1 MSDETA
7 PERQD
12 DTLRGFAARLRGAID
27 RVLSYADQRL
37 KPHESGRPSL
47 RSLMEREYEKAFT
60 AHVRRIEYQ
69 LRCFILWLAADLLN
83 REVSLPAAP
92 LRPRK
97 PFEPSTFIARQEKE
111 YELLQRDTPPIP
123 GFSVLP
129 FSSLKN
135 PGTRTGR
142 CPRITRTYRAL
153 YEYDAAPLLARIT
166 SVTRALKRADKIA
179 ERLAWRARNA
189 PLPDTG
195 RGGWGEGHELQVSAQ
210 TSRPAQH
217 PPPGNRFTG
226 SISVPGEPLIPNPSP
241 RRGEGPL
248 PLYFEPFS
256 CWVPPE
262 AIYYSTEDPDERS
275 DLSALHYR
283 AASGLDK
290 AGYSIPPPDELPALT
305 RFQPPAIR
313 SL

>member
-7 PERQD
+7 PDERD
-12 DTLRGFAARLRGAID
+12 DTPRGFAARLRGAID

-83 REVSLPAAP
+83 REVSLPEAP
-92 LRPRK
+92 LRARK
-97 PFEPSTFIARQEKE
+97 PFEPSTWIARQEKE
-111 YELLQRDTPPIP
+111 YELLARDTPPIP
-123 GFSVLP
+123 SFSVLP
-129 FSSLKN
+129 FSSLKT
-135 PGTRTGR
+135 PGARTGR

-153 YEYDAAPLLARIT
+153 YEYDASPLLARIT

-179 ERLAWRARNA
+179 ERLAWRAKHPRQFSASSLEPALCDPGRDPGARELLRISPITQRAQLFSSSPEPVPCEPNGSRELRKNN
-189 PLPDTG
+189 PL
-195 RGGWGEGHELQVSAQ
+195 
-210 TSRPAQH
+210 
-217 PPPGNRFTG
+217 F
-226 SISVPGEPLIPNPSP
+226 
-241 RRGEGPL
+241 
-248 PLYFEPFS
+248 FEPFS
-256 CWVPPE
+256 SWVPPE

>member
-1 MSDETA
+1 
-7 PERQD
+7 
-12 DTLRGFAARLRGAID
+12 
-27 RVLSYADQRL
+27 
-37 KPHESGRPSL
+37 
-47 RSLMEREYEKAFT
+47 MEREYEKAFT

-83 REVSLPAAP
+83 REVSLPEAP
-92 LRPRK
+92 LRPRA
-97 PFEPSTFIARQEKE
+97 PFEPSSWIARQEKE
-111 YELLQRDTPPIP
+111 HELLQRDTPPIP
-123 GFSVLP
+123 SFSVLP

-142 CPRITRTYRAL
+142 CPRNTRTYRAL
-153 YEYDAAPLLARIT
+153 YEYDASPLLARIT
-166 SVTRALKRADKIA
+166 SATRALRRADKIA

-189 PLPDTG
+189 PLPDAG
-195 RGGWGEGHELQVSAQ
+195 RGGWGEGPELQASAR
-210 TSRPAQH
+210 TSRHAQY
-217 PPPGNRFTG
+217 PPPGNRFAG
-226 SISVPGEPLIPNPSP
+226 SISVPGEPQ
-241 RRGEGPL
+241 RGEGPL
-248 PLYFEPFS
+248 PLLFEPFS
-256 CWVPPE
+256 SWVPPE
-262 AIYYSTEDPDERS
+262 AIYYSTEDPEERS